1 MDGGQWQMFANL
13 VAKYGVM
20 PKSAMPEVNCC
31 SSSRLM
37 NRMLTSK
44 LREYVSTRV
53 REKRRGE
60 ERHPVCY
67 VILSICGVLLCV
79 CNMWCVVCDVR
90 ALRQREEKRHP
101 VCYVVWGVCDVY
113 YQPCC

>member
-44 LREYVSTRV
+44 LREYER
-53 REKRRGE
+53 KRRGE
-60 ERHPVCY
+60 TPGHPVCY
-67 VILSICGVLLCV
+67 VMCGVVCV
-79 CNMWCVVCDVR
+79 CNMCGVWCVWCATYVK
-90 ALRQREEKRHP
+90 EKRRDTR
-101 VCYVVWGVCDVY
+101 YGVGCM
-113 YQPCC
+113 

>member
-44 LREYVSTRV
+44 LREYER
-53 REKRRGE
+53 KRRGE
-60 ERHPVCY
+60 TPYNTRC
-67 VILSICGVLLCV
+67 
-79 CNMWCVVCDVR
+79 
-90 ALRQREEKRHP
+90 AT
-101 VCYVVWGVCDVY
+101 
-113 YQPCC
+113 

>member
-67 VILSICGVLLCV
+67 VIFVVCCVCVICGV
-79 CNMWCVVCDVR
+79 WC
-90 ALRQREEKRHP
+90 AM
-101 VCYVVWGVCDVY
+101 
-113 YQPCC
+113 

>member
-67 VILSICGVLLCV
+67 VICVVCCCVCVICGV
-79 CNMWCVVCDVR
+79 WC
-90 ALRQREEKRHP
+90 AM
-101 VCYVVWGVCDVY
+101 
-113 YQPCC
+113 